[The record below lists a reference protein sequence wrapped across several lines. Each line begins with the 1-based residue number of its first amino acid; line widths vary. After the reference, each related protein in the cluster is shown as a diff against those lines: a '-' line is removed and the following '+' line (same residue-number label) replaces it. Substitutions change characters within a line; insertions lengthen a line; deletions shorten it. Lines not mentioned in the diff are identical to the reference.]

1 MFQVWTVVCFISF
14 FEILIYPKLSYL
26 LIFNV
31 SLMLWTSQPAIP
43 PSSPLRVDNFNDYDY
58 SGDYLGDYSGHDDE
72 WPKIL
77 DLNGND
83 ITEQP
88 VKVSQRKRPKRTRK
102 QVVPFGAV
110 LDNDISKHYSD
121 EELAVQ
127 VAALEAFAALA
138 TGTESKRIISSSSSS
153 SDESSSSSS
162 SSSSRQTPGNE
173 VNSRKLFVFFRIL
186 LQFITILYGLY
197 HRI

>member
-1 MFQVWTVVCFISF
+1 M
-14 FEILIYPKLSYL
+14 
-26 LIFNV
+26 
-31 SLMLWTSQPAIP
+31 
-43 PSSPLRVDNFNDYDY
+43 
-58 SGDYLGDYSGHDDE
+58 
-72 WPKIL
+72 L
-77 DLNGND
+77 DLDGND

-88 VKVSQRKRPKRTRK
+88 VKVSQLNRPKRTRK

-153 SDESSSSSS
+153 S
-162 SSSSRQTPGNE
+162 SSSRNTPGNE
-173 VNSRKLFVFFRIL
+173 VNSRKLFVF
-186 LQFITILYGLY
+186 
-197 HRI
+197 